1 MIKIMF
7 FLFLISN
14 MIMGV
19 NNSNQTEED
28 REKIDKLIIEFYEKN
43 RILKCNF
50 DIDEKLRKVEL
61 IYAGK
66 VYQGFLNEKNRPY
79 GEWIN
84 NKDSSIECYMDNKNF
99 FILNNYNNIEYYD
112 EEGLYYETRDGNLY
126 ININLEEKDYNGKYK
141 IENGKITLLAR
152 DVLLYK
158 KGWIKV
164 EDILDIIFNENP
176 NFAKLIYK

>member
-1 MIKIMF
+1 MF

-19 NNSNQTEED
+19 NNLNQIEEN
-28 REKIDKLIIEFYEKN
+28 REKIDEQIIKFYEKN
-43 RILKCNF
+43 RIIKCNF

-61 IYAGK
+61 IHAGK
-66 VYQGFLNEKNRPY
+66 VYQGFLNEKDKPY
-79 GEWIN
+79 GKWTN
-84 NKDSSIECYMDNKNF
+84 NKDSSIECYMENKKF

-112 EEGLYYETRDGNLY
+112 EEGLYYETREGNSTNLY
-126 ININLEEKDYNGKYK
+126 ININLEGKDYNGEYK

-158 KGWIKV
+158 KRWIKV
-164 EDILDIIFNENP
+164 ENILDIIFNKNP